1 MTQIHPLWTAA
12 EAAAASGGQ
21 SDGDWSV
28 SGVSIDSRTVEP
40 GDLFVALK
48 GDKFDGHRFVGEAM
62 AKGARAAMVNRGVD
76 MGDAD
81 MGEAPWALLK
91 VDDSLA
97 GLTALA
103 RAARARS
110 KARIVA
116 ITGSSGKTGVKDAL
130 AAVLSAQGMTA
141 ACRGSLNNQI
151 GVPLSLA
158 RLPRDAQ
165 YGIFEL
171 GMNHA
176 GELTLLTAL
185 VRPHVA
191 LITNVGQAHMEFFAS
206 VREIA
211 RAKAEIFSGLEAG
224 GAAVLNRDDALYH
237 LLEQAALEAGA
248 SIHDFGRAPEAKA
261 RLVDFTL
268 HADGSRVEANIAG
281 HALNYELRLPGR
293 HWVFNSLAVLAAV
306 REVGGELDAAARALG
321 RVMPGAGRG
330 DRRKISLAGLCFEL
344 IDDSHNANPA
354 SMTAALAVLG
364 TVQPGSQGRRIAVLG
379 DMLELGDGAADAHAA
394 LLDPIL
400 SNRVDVVFAVG
411 NLTQHLFALLDDGR
425 RGGWGATADRVAP
438 MVATALR
445 SGDVVLVKGSAGSRM
460 ERIVRALRALDMPQ
474 PRAANDY

>member
-1 MTQIHPLWTAA
+1 MAQTHPLWTAA

-21 SDGDWSV
+21 SSGDWSV
-28 SGVSIDSRTVEP
+28 TGVSIDSRTVAP
-40 GDLFVALK
+40 GDLFVALR

-62 AKGARAAMVNRGVD
+62 AKGARAALVSRG
-76 MGDAD
+76 AD
-81 MGEAPWALLK
+81 MVGAPAALLE
-91 VDDSLA
+91 VDDSLD

-110 KARIVA
+110 PARIIA

-130 AAVLSAQGMTA
+130 AAVLSAQGMTT
-141 ACRGSLNNQI
+141 ACRDSLNNQI

-176 GELTLLTAL
+176 GELTPLTAL

-191 LITNVGQAHMEFFAS
+191 LITNVGQSHIEFFSS

-224 GAAVLNRDDALYH
+224 GTAVLNRDDAFYQ

-248 SIHDFGRAPEAKA
+248 TIHGFGRAPEAHT

-281 HALNYELRLPGR
+281 HSLDYELRLPGR

-306 REVGGELDAAARALG
+306 QEVGGDPSAAAQALG

-330 DRRKISLAGLCFEL
+330 ERHKISLPGLCFQL
-344 IDDSHNANPA
+344 IDDSYNANPA
-354 SMTAALAVLG
+354 SMKAALAVLG
-364 TVQPGSQGRRIAVLG
+364 AVQPGPQGRRIAVLG
-379 DMLELGDGAADAHAA
+379 DMLELGDGAAEAHAA
-394 LLDPIL
+394 LLGPVVA
-400 SNRVDVVFAVG
+400 NRVDLVFAVG
-411 NLTQHLFALLDDGR
+411 NFTERLFALLEDNR
-425 RGGWGATADRVAP
+425 RGGAGQTADQVAP
-438 MVATALR
+438 MVAAAIR

-460 ERIVRALRALDMPQ
+460 ARIVHALRAMDMPQ